1 MPYEILE
8 QIGRGASGTI
18 YKVKWNG
25 QFASLRKD
33 KILRD
38 HGADKFQE
46 EVFQFQL

>member
-8 QIGRGASGTI
+8 QSGRGPAGTV

-25 QFASLRKD
+25 KFASLRKD

-38 HGADKFQE
+38 HGADKFQG
-46 EVFQFQL
+46 EVLL